1 MQPDSPPPRASLG
14 LMLNLLAQLAFGL
27 LAMTICLPSMQA
39 WPGVFDASQAAVQLT
54 FSGYIAA
61 YGCLQLVWG
70 PLSDRLGRRPVLM
83 GGLVIAIAGSVL
95 AALAPSLTVLTVA
108 RLIQGAGC
116 AAGMVAG
123 RAMVQDYFS
132 GPDRTRMMAFVGMT
146 MGLCPP
152 AATLLG
158 GQIHVRL
165 GWQGNFALMAVLGA
179 VLLVAAWRLPRVPRP
194 PATGGGAAAL
204 LAGYARLA
212 REPAFVLHVV
222 ILSSLTA
229 AFYTFLGGTP
239 LVLAGYGVPPQDIG
253 WTIMAI
259 PGSYIV
265 GNALTT
271 RLVHRIGD
279 RRLMTA
285 GQIATHAG
293 ILGVLACALAGWNT
307 PLWLALPLVLMGIG
321 HGLLVPPTLA
331 GTVGLIPALA
341 GSAAAV
347 GGVMQQLVGAL
358 AGFVVGLV
366 PHHGAAA
373 MGALMLGWTV
383 LGLLAQ
389 FALART
395 RPRAAA
401 A

>member
-1 MQPDSPPPRASLG
+1 
-14 LMLNLLAQLAFGL
+14 MLNLLAQLAYGL

-39 WPGVFDASQAAVQLT
+39 WPGVFEASQAAVQLT

-70 PLSDRLGRRPVLM
+70 PLSDRLGRRPVLLA
-83 GGLVIAIAGSVL
+83 GLVIAVAGAVL
-95 AALAPSLTVLTVA
+95 AALAPSLGLLTVA

-123 RAMVQDYFS
+123 RAMVQDYFA
-132 GPDRTRMMAFVGMT
+132 GAERTRMMAFVGMT

-158 GQIHVRL
+158 GQIHVHL
-165 GWQGNFALMAVLGA
+165 GWQGNFVLMAALGV
-179 VLLVAAWRLPRVPRP
+179 VLLVAAWRLPVVARP
-194 PATGGGAAAL
+194 PSTGGGVPAL
-204 LAGYARLA
+204 VAGYARLA
-212 REPAFVLHVV
+212 REPAFLLHVV
-222 ILSSLTA
+222 MLSSLTA

-285 GQIATHAG
+285 GQVATHAG
-293 ILGVLACALAGWNT
+293 ILGVLAFSLAGWNT
-307 PLWLALPLVLMGIG
+307 PWSLALPLVLMGIG

-341 GSAAAV
+341 GAAAAV

-373 MGALMLGWTV
+373 MGVLMLGWTL
-383 LGLLAQ
+383 LGLMAQ
-389 FALART
+389 IALVRI
-395 RPRAAA
+395 RPRTAGG
-401 A
+401 